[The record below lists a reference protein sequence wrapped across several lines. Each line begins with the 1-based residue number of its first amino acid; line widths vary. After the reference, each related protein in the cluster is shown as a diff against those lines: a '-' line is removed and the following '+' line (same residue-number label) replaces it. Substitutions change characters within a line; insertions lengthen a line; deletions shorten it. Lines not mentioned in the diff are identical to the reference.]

1 MEKNGFIPAEI
12 LIPHRRRMQLI
23 KRVKAMAGNS
33 LQAET
38 TAEEEWPLSRE
49 GMVSSLISAELV
61 AQAVSAWS
69 TLRHGK
75 GATPRIGLLVGIKEA
90 EFSKADIPLRTP
102 LTVQIEK
109 LYHLE
114 NYAVFRG
121 QVNSQK
127 ESFCTIIIQVMEPE
141 ETFLATL
148 KAQQKS

>member
-1 MEKNGFIPAEI
+1 
-12 LIPHRRRMQLI
+12 
-23 KRVKAMAGNS
+23 
-33 LQAET
+33 
-38 TAEEEWPLSRE
+38 
-49 GMVSSLISAELV
+49 
-61 AQAVSAWS
+61 
-69 TLRHGK
+69 
-75 GATPRIGLLVGIKEA
+75 
-90 EFSKADIPLRTP
+90 

-141 ETFLATL
+141 ETFWATL

>member
-1 MEKNGFIPAEI
+1 MEKNGFIRAEI

-23 KRVKAMAGNS
+23 KRVKVMAGNS

-38 TAEEEWPLSRE
+38 TAEEEWPLCRE

-102 LTVQIEK
+102 LTVHIEK

-141 ETFLATL
+141 ETFWATL